1 MRAFASDNYAGAH
14 PEVLAAVAEANRD
27 HVVSYGDDPWTARAT
42 ELLKVQFGA
51 TAQPWLVFNGT
62 AANVLALG
70 ALTRS
75 WECVITPE
83 SSHLHVDEA
92 AAPERMAGVKLLTV
106 PTPDGKLTPGQLGP
120 LLARQGDEHA
130 PQVKMVSIANAT
142 ELGTV
147 YSIAETRAL
156 ADAAHA
162 HGLLLHVDGS
172 RLANAAVAAGASL
185 AEVSVEAGADVA
197 SIGFTKNGAL
207 GVEAVVFF
215 AESGPAS
222 PQGFAWM
229 RKQHAQLSSKMRF
242 MAAQVVALLQ
252 DGLWARSA
260 AHANAMAALLA
271 AEVAGLDGVE
281 VTRPVQ
287 ANAVFARLDR
297 AAADA
302 VRARF
307 PFYTWD
313 ETTGEV
319 RWMCSWDTTEEDVRA
334 FTGALRDALAS
345 EPALPSEARAR

>member
-14 PEVLAAVAEANRD
+14 PEVLAAIAEANRD

-62 AANVLALG
+62 AANVLAIG

-75 WECVITPE
+75 WECVITPQ
-83 SSHLHVDEA
+83 SSH
-92 AAPERMAGVKLLTV
+92 
-106 PTPDGKLTPGQLGP
+106 
-120 LLARQGDEHA
+120 
-130 PQVKMVSIANAT
+130 
-142 ELGTV
+142 
-147 YSIAETRAL
+147 
-156 ADAAHA
+156 
-162 HGLLLHVDGS
+162 LHVDGS

-271 AEVAGLDGVE
+271 GEVA
-281 VTRPVQ
+281 
-287 ANAVFARLDR
+287 
-297 AAADA
+297 
-302 VRARF
+302 
-307 PFYTWD
+307 
-313 ETTGEV
+313 
-319 RWMCSWDTTEEDVRA
+319 
-334 FTGALRDALAS
+334 
-345 EPALPSEARAR
+345 